1 MVDAYFELDPETNL
15 PPEMIK
21 LVNRLRD
28 ANGIS
33 NELRIVSDSQHSAA
47 FTNMEYISLSGDYM
61 ALAMPENYHG
71 YLPTRLQEDLLM
83 TIQHEIGH
91 LNVHPNASVGWR
103 EEINSLPLE
112 RSRGIRWANYFSD
125 VMVNYVTGNGVQLR
139 PSSEKEKVASQV
151 GNSMWSA
158 YAGGYRQCFEAN
170 SPTGFSGQ
178 SEHRKLLE
186 SGALVDNRYN
196 NGLYDNPATEDGLT
210 PSSETPFFQ
219 RWQGHGRGPQ
229 NYTSVAWCVAH
240 PMPVG
245 TDLGAGAGRSTT
257 SQPFPDNWKQVQVQ
271 ANLSIEYSPN
281 ADKWLGYNPSPG
293 TCPLTGGSTTSEGAL
308 DAGTYTVLQTRTY
321 DGVLNTKLIRPIE
334 FYQIDY
340 KGTPRWIPAHYCL
353 TLCPHCGQTAPTQF
367 ELAFGYKPF
376 LKNPSFE
383 EYNEQTLSNA
393 EKSRLYQQLINN
405 LIAGLYATSTEGYG
419 GKTGVAAGE
428 AWLHDTA
435 WDMHLAHTGN

>member
-1 MVDAYFELDPETNL
+1 
-15 PPEMIK
+15 
-21 LVNRLRD
+21 
-28 ANGIS
+28 
-33 NELRIVSDSQHSAA
+33 
-47 FTNMEYISLSGDYM
+47 
-61 ALAMPENYHG
+61 
-71 YLPTRLQEDLLM
+71 
-83 TIQHEIGH
+83 
-91 LNVHPNASVGWR
+91 
-103 EEINSLPLE
+103 
-112 RSRGIRWANYFSD
+112 
-125 VMVNYVTGNGVQLR
+125 
-139 PSSEKEKVASQV
+139 
-151 GNSMWSA
+151 
-158 YAGGYRQCFEAN
+158 
-170 SPTGFSGQ
+170 
-178 SEHRKLLE
+178 
-186 SGALVDNRYN
+186 
-196 NGLYDNPATEDGLT
+196 
-210 PSSETPFFQ
+210 
-219 RWQGHGRGPQ
+219 
-229 NYTSVAWCVAH
+229 VAH